1 MKVPTPTRTLTG
13 LALNYA
19 VAKALG
25 REPTYDMYSHGA
37 VWNGWWLSR
46 GGEYVRMPD
55 YCGDPAAAYPII
67 LRERIDTTYDHDW
80 LYDGEDQDDNGD
92 RWYAEKGDAWTC
104 GPDPLIAAMRCFCLA
119 HYGDTVEVP
128 EELL

>member
-1 MKVPTPTRTLTG
+1 VKPIKVAEAPN
-13 LALNYA
+13 LALNWA

-25 REPTYDMYSHGA
+25 REPTYDMNSHGA

-55 YCGDPAAAYPII
+55 YCGDWAQGGPII
-67 LRERIDTTYDHDW
+67 DRLMNESYMFFLENDKGYDHHCA
-80 LYDGEDQDDNGD
+80 LSITEHDNYHGS
-92 RWYAEKGDAWTC
+92 
-104 GPDPLIAAMRCFCLA
+104 GPTSLIAVMRAYVESNF
-119 HYGDTVEVP
+119 GDTVEVP